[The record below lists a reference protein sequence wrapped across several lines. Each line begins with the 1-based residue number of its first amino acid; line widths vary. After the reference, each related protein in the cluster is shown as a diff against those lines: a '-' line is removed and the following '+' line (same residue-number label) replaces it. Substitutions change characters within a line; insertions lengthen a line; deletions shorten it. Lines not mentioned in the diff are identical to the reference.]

1 MTTDLPLLLCRFL
14 DLISVEFTYYRTYWM
29 YEILLFWGIAG
40 TSQAIIT
47 PDIPAE
53 FPVFNFFRSWT
64 AYLVL
69 FTIMAIW
76 HRRF

>member
-1 MTTDLPLLLCRFL
+1 
-14 DLISVEFTYYRTYWM
+14 M
-29 YEILLFWGIAG
+29 YEILLFWVIAG